1 MTCAAI
7 LCFMGLFAD
16 GSIDRLRTA
25 SPAFGW
31 ELKGDNIK
39 GWSWTEVYRDRQQF
53 GNPYGT
59 LALGAAWTTPSERVQ
74 VELSLQHQSSFKL
87 RDRGEDSAR
96 LKVRVWLLRGY
107 DYDRR

>member
-1 MTCAAI
+1 MNCAAI

-25 SPAFGW
+25 SPAFMYTADGGH
-31 ELKGDNIK
+31 LN
-39 GWSWTEVYRDRQQF
+39 RDRQQF